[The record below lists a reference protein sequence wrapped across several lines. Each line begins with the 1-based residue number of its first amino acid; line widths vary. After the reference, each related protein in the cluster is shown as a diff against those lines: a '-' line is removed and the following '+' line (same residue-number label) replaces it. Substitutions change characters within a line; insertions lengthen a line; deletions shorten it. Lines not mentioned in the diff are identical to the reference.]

1 MKQKLLKSILLVFLL
16 MLIFTLPTFAT
27 EQTEPTRHTIAIEV
41 PANEEVVMPYI
52 WNNGSYS
59 PVYSSASTASF
70 VVPDNNFAFETS
82 ARDVNGNACSAT
94 YTTHLILSS
103 SGGSQA
109 SLLNTANGTTE
120 KLDWISTYPGS
131 SYHFKIVNHS
141 STTLAVYLE
150 YYSWN

>member
-41 PANEEVVMPYI
+41 PANEEVVMPYM
-52 WNNGSYS
+52 WDNGSYS

-82 ARDVNGNACSAT
+82 ARDVNGNACSAE
-94 YTTHLILSS
+94 YTVHLVSALSNA
-103 SGGSQA
+103 SQA
-109 SLLNTANGTTE
+109 ASKHVANGTLK
-120 KLDWISTYPGS
+120 KLDWIDTNPGS
-131 SYHFKIVNHS
+131 SYYFTIINHS